1 MWTFVNDDQQTH
13 GKAMMAKRATEWVWQ
28 LERGWGLN
36 NVSHAAPAFFLI
48 LPRHIPGASH

>member
-13 GKAMMAKRATEWVWQ
+13 GKAMMAKRATEWVRQ

-36 NVSHAAPAFFLI
+36 NVSHAGPAFFLI